1 MDSIVGFKSDAH
13 RLQTATASYSFIE
26 NLDDANRYSMI
37 SNNMFLKSDFLY
49 GYTCIMPEEI
59 HQYVDKYPV
68 CRDIAINMLVSGQT
82 GSSPILVK
90 ADYLYE
96 FEDNH
101 SQTIR
106 QRSQCINE
114 MLVLF
119 NGKNPLNLNNQV
131 VSRVT
136 AKQGNHFNSWD
147 NWASSIAAIKTR
159 KNTT

>member
-13 RLQTATASYSFIE
+13 NLQTATSSYSFIE
-26 NLDDANRYSMI
+26 NLDSANRYSMI

-59 HQYVDKYPV
+59 HQYIDKYPA

-101 SQTIR
+101 PQTIH

-114 MLVLF
+114 MSVLF
-119 NGKNPLNLNNQV
+119 NGKNPLNLNNQI
-131 VSRVT
+131 VSKATPEQV
-136 AKQGNHFNSWD
+136 NYLDSLD
-147 NWASSIAAIKTR
+147 DWASSIAAIKAG
-159 KNTT
+159 KNTA

>member
-13 RLQTATASYSFIE
+13 SLQTATASYSFIE
-26 NLDDANRYSMI
+26 NLDSANHYSMI

-59 HQYVDKYPV
+59 HQYIDKYPA

-90 ADYLYE
+90 ANQLFE

-101 SQTIR
+101 PQTIR

-114 MLVLF
+114 MSVLF
-119 NGKNPLNLNNQV
+119 NDKNPLNLNNQV
-131 VSRVT
+131 VSKVT
-136 AKQGNHFNSWD
+136 PEQLNYPDSWD
-147 NWASSIAAIKTR
+147 SWALSKAAIEAR
-159 KNTT
+159 KNTA